1 MKIRL
6 FDHHAHIADGDFIG
20 REDEVI
26 RHAKEEGVTHIIV
39 PSCDLETANLGVNL
53 ANRYDNVY
61 ALVGTH
67 PHEAKYLDAETLQIY
82 ESMAKNN
89 EKVVAIG
96 EIGLDYYYD
105 HSPREIQKMA
115 FIEQI
120 RLAQTLNLPIVIHS
134 RDAHKDTMDILK
146 LEDAF
151 STGVIMHCYSSSAQM
166 AKEYV
171 KLGAYLSFAGP
182 ITYKN
187 AVNLREAVENVPLD
201 RLLVETDSPYLTPVP
216 FRGKENQPRYV
227 RHICEKMAEIK
238 GVSFEEMAKI
248 TFENTLKAYRI
259 KNLKEA

>member
-1 MKIRL
+1 M
-6 FDHHAHIADGDFIG
+6 
-20 REDEVI
+20 
-26 RHAKEEGVTHIIV
+26 
-39 PSCDLETANLGVNL
+39 
-53 ANRYDNVY
+53 
-61 ALVGTH
+61 
-67 PHEAKYLDAETLQIY
+67 
-82 ESMAKNN
+82 
-89 EKVVAIG
+89 
-96 EIGLDYYYD
+96 DYYYD

-146 LEDAF
+146 LEEAF

-171 KLGAYLSFAGP
+171 KLGAYISFAGP

-187 AVNLREAVENVPLD
+187 AVNLREAVETVPLD

-216 FRGKENQPRYV
+216 LRGKENKPSYV
-227 RHICEKMAEIK
+227 KYTCERMAAIK
-238 GVSFEEMAKI
+238 GISFEEMANI

-259 KNLKEA
+259 TDISEV